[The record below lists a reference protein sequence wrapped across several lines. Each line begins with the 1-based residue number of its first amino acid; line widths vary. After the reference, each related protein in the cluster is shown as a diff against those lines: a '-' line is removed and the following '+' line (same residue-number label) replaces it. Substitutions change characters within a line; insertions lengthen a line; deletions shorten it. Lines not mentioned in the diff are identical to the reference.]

1 MLDFLTI
8 LTFLI
13 EIFLKIK
20 ICVSVVNNR
29 VFYSRDLT
37 SNFKCLIQT
46 KIPHYLNKTKKKLFN
61 IPLIYETTV
70 INFQIQFQTVFRGQ
84 LENLTIVIKW

>member
-1 MLDFLTI
+1 MLD
-8 LTFLI
+8 
-13 EIFLKIK
+13 
-20 ICVSVVNNR
+20 
-29 VFYSRDLT
+29 
-37 SNFKCLIQT
+37 SNKNSTLPKQ
-46 KIPHYLNKTKKKLFN
+46 NKKKLFN